1 VETRPGLPSSAVKPD
16 AEGDDRLRWASL
28 SDRGRVRP
36 GNEDFAGDPD
46 TLASLAGPRT
56 SLGTRG
62 ALFAVADGMGGHA
75 RGEVASKLAVEV
87 LFSTFY
93 TAPGGSAEKLRRA
106 MTTANTAVRRAG
118 ILAAPEKAG
127 PDPGATA
134 LPPMGT
140 TLVAALVLGQ
150 WVLFGNVG
158 DSRAYL
164 LQEDGRL
171 EQISRDHTCFAEEV
185 RRGLVTEEAVARL
198 PFRHLITRSLG
209 ARDEVEV
216 DLFWRPWQ
224 PGSTL
229 LLATDGLHG
238 VVHELGIATILASR
252 EPADAVRA
260 LIDTANEAGAPDNVT
275 ALVVQSVPS
284 APRERQAT

>member
-1 VETRPGLPSSAVKPD
+1 VKPD
-16 AEGDDRLRWASL
+16 PGKDDRLQWATL

-46 TLASLAGPRT
+46 SLAALAGPKAR
-56 SLGTRG
+56 LGTRG
-62 ALFAVADGMGGHA
+62 SLFAVADGMGGHA

-93 TAPGGSAEKLRRA
+93 TGPGESAENFRRA

-127 PDPGATA
+127 PDPGAA
-134 LPPMGT
+134 PLPPMGT

-164 LQEDGRL
+164 FQDGHL
-171 EQISRDHTCFAEEV
+171 EQISRDHTCFADEI
-185 RRGLVTEEAVARL
+185 RRGLVREEAAALL
-198 PFRHLITRSLG
+198 PFHHLITRSLG
-209 ARDEVEV
+209 ARDEVDV

-229 LLATDGLHG
+229 LLASDGLHG
-238 VVHELGIATILASR
+238 VVDELSIATILASR
-252 EPADAVRA
+252 QPADAVRA
-260 LIDTANEAGAPDNVT
+260 LVETANDAGAPDNVT
-275 ALVVQSVPS
+275 ALVVRSVPPP
-284 APRERQAT
+284 PRAKRST

>member
-1 VETRPGLPSSAVKPD
+1 MHRPGLPFAGVKPD
-16 AEGDDRLRWASL
+16 PERDARLQWASL

-36 GNEDFAGDPD
+36 GNEDFAGDPHS
-46 TLASLAGPRT
+46 LAPLAGPRGN
-56 SLGTRG
+56 LRTRG

-93 TAPGGSAEKLRRA
+93 TTPGASDERFRRA

-127 PDPGATA
+127 PGPGAAA

-140 TLVAALVLGQ
+140 TLVAALVLGK
-150 WVLFGNVG
+150 WVLLGNVG

-164 LQEDGRL
+164 FQDGRL
-171 EQISRDHTCFAEEV
+171 EQISRDHTCFEDEI
-185 RRGLVTEEAVARL
+185 RRGLVSEEAVARL
-198 PFRHLITRSLG
+198 PFHHLITRSLG
-209 ARDEVEV
+209 ARDEVDV

-238 VVHELGIATILASR
+238 VVDELSIATILVSR

-260 LIDTANEAGAPDNVT
+260 LIDAANEAGAPDNVT
-275 ALVVQSVPS
+275 ALVVRSLPP
-284 APRERQAT
+284 APREKRAT